1 MLVVVFAFMNEVLVK
16 PPPPFMIGS
25 TDGKVVSSKR
35 FLRCVHGVGGVS
47 FFLIS
52 LQHWTPTP
60 NLPSRNTFKVK
71 LHDITERHRILQQKD
86 VFPVRVLSN
95 TILTSP
101 THTEVSRQIGVSF
114 PWYLRDK
121 VFMIPQTLDFIIM
134 SKEAIEYSP
143 ADTVAM

>member
-1 MLVVVFAFMNEVLVK
+1 MVVFAFMNGALVK
-16 PPPPFMIGS
+16 PPRPSMTGS

-35 FLRCVHGVGGVS
+35 FPKCVHCVGGVS
-47 FFLIS
+47 CFLTS
-52 LQHWTPTP
+52 PQYWTPTP

-71 LHDITERHRILQQKD
+71 LRDITERHRILQQMD

-101 THTEVSRQIGVSF
+101 IHKEVARQIGVSF
-114 PWYLRDK
+114 PWPLQHE
-121 VFMIPQTLDFIIM
+121 VFMTPQTLDFIIM
-134 SKEAIEYSP
+134 SKETIEYSP